1 MNRLKA
7 RSEIYNILS
16 LCYTYPDENVG
27 NWIIN
32 GEWIDDLRE
41 FLCFLTEEDFENY
54 LLNFQKFISQ
64 NNRDLLLEL
73 AREYTRLFINA
84 FPHVVA
90 PPYASVYM
98 EKNGRIFGRTASE
111 VLQFYHQN
119 GFTIKEDL
127 KDLPDHIA
135 HEFEFLAILT
145 AKEAETSGI
154 DRVRLEEIQIEFFS
168 RFILPWINSFC
179 ERIYKESRSLFYR
192 SLAQLT
198 KEFISLEKNYLGIP
212 EDQNS
217 RKINEVRIQGG

>member
-1 MNRLKA
+1 M
-7 RSEIYNILS
+7 
-16 LCYTYPDENVG
+16 G

-41 FLCFLTEEDFENY
+41 SLYFLTEEDFGNY
-54 LLNFQKFISQ
+54 LLNFQKFLSR
-64 NNRDLLLEL
+64 NNKDLFLEL

-90 PPYASVYM
+90 PPHASVYM

-119 GFTIKEDL
+119 GFTLKEDL

-135 HEFEFLAILT
+135 HELEFLAILT
-145 AKEAETSGI
+145 AREVEASEI

-168 RFILPWINSFC
+168 RFILP
-179 ERIYKESRSLFYR
+179 
-192 SLAQLT
+192 
-198 KEFISLEKNYLGIP
+198 
-212 EDQNS
+212 
-217 RKINEVRIQGG
+217 